1 VIENIQLDLK
11 GIVPREI
18 GALLE
23 TPLAEEE
30 ALEAGM
36 KRLELSTSRAE
47 RTFDA
52 ALAEVHAALTT
63 SRAGSFAWKQCSN

>member
-1 VIENIQLDLK
+1 MIENIQLDLK

-18 GALLE
+18 GARPE
-23 TPLAEEE
+23 PPLAQEE
-30 ALEAGM
+30 ALESAM

-47 RTFDA
+47 RTLDA

-63 SRAGSFAWKQCSN
+63 SRAGSFAWKKCSN

>member
-30 ALEAGM
+30 ALEAAM

-47 RTFDA
+47 RTLDG
-52 ALAEVHAALTT
+52 ALAEVQAALTT